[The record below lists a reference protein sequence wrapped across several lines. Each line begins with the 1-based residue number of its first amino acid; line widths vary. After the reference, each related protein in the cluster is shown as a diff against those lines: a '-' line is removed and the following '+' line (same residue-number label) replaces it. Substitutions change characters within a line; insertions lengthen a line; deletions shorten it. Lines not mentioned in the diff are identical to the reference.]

1 MRCSIVCW
9 VRLLGLRSC
18 LYMPLPLPFL
28 DLTCDSTWVAST
40 QEWHRHRASPAPF
53 DLTDGIHLSVV
64 DSHVVPNPLRLMRS
78 RTSASS
84 VEGAE
89 LLLRDFGDAA
99 IG

>member
-1 MRCSIVCW
+1 
-9 VRLLGLRSC
+9 
-18 LYMPLPLPFL
+18 MPLPLPFL

-40 QEWHRHRASPAPF
+40 QEWHLHRASPAPF

-84 VEGAE
+84 GEGPE

>member
-1 MRCSIVCW
+1 
-9 VRLLGLRSC
+9 
-18 LYMPLPLPFL
+18 MPLPLPFL

-53 DLTDGIHLSVV
+53 DVPDGIHMSVV
-64 DSHVVPNPLRLMRS
+64 DSHVAPNLLRSMRS

-84 VEGAE
+84 GEGPE
-89 LLLRDFGDAA
+89 LLRRDFGDAA